1 MRCQWCGKEFQ
12 KVTSWQRYCSDLCR
26 VQANRHNKRKEEKAP
41 PDAMILRS
49 FVCMHCDEMVNV
61 TDPKDNRYRFC
72 SPRCERLYWKHPE
85 KGKKTFS
92 RIFYCQYC
100 GKKVVTNDPKDRRRF
115 YCSKE
120 CRLASHQMQ
129 RTMTRH
135 KEKLYREKTV
145 VKERGDI

>member
-1 MRCQWCGKEFQ
+1 MIRNAIKIVKKCHDIKLVTKKDTGK
-12 KVTSWQRYCSDLCR
+12 SDWQFYWARHWLCI
-26 VQANRHNKRKEEKAP
+26 P
-41 PDAMILRS
+41 LR
-49 FVCMHCDEMVNV
+49 CMHCDEMVNV
-61 TDPKDNRYRFC
+61 MDPKDNRYRFC

-85 KGKKTFS
+85 KGKATFS

-129 RTMTRH
+129 RTMTRL

-145 VKERGDI
+145 VKERGDL